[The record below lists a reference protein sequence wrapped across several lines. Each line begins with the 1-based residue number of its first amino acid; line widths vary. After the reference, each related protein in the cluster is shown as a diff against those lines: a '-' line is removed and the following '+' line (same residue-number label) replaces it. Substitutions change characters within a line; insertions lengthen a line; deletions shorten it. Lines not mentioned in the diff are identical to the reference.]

1 MTAYPFQPLTNEK
14 LKQLSSGII
23 KEFKHNVDIQRLRKD
38 YNLPDRIISKIIRSA
53 SDQSSNHPQIKNP

>member
-53 SDQSSNHPQIKNP
+53 SDQSSNHPQTDNS